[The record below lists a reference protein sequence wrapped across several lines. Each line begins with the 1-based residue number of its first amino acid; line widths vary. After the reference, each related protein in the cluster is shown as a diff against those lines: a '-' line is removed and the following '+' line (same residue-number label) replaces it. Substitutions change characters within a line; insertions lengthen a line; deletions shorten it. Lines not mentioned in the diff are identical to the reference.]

1 MKKDLTLKENFEFA
15 LKNHQENKLEV
26 AEEFY
31 KKILKTNPNHFESTF
46 LLGTLSAQIK
56 NFDVAKEL
64 LLKTIQINPNYAD
77 AHNNLGIVFKVVGDH
92 QKAINYAKP
101 DYISI
106 HSLGGNE
113 MIKAAVKASNYAKI
127 LTVSLLSHHNQKNIK
142 EIGINISIKK
152 QIKKLVD
159 NALKNNVSGL
169 ILAPQ
174 DLEII
179 KKIDKKIEIFVP
191 GIRTE
196 KNKKNEHKR
205 SLSPIEAIKKRA
217 TYIIIGRPITNSKN
231 PKKSLELINNEIKNY
246 LEKN

>member
-1 MKKDLTLKENFEFA
+1 MK
-15 LKNHQENKLEV
+15 
-26 AEEFY
+26 
-31 KKILKTNPNHFESTF
+31 
-46 LLGTLSAQIK
+46 
-56 NFDVAKEL
+56 
-64 LLKTIQINPNYAD
+64 
-77 AHNNLGIVFKVVGDH
+77 
-92 QKAINYAKP
+92 
-101 DYISI
+101 
-106 HSLGGNE
+106 
-113 MIKAAVKASNYAKI
+113 
-127 LTVSLLSHHNQKNIK
+127 
-142 EIGINISIKK
+142 
-152 QIKKLVD
+152 
-159 NALKNNVSGL
+159 LKNNVSGL